1 MNDLQ
6 LIPTSNLLDCKK
18 EKTVILMKSL
28 DYLEEK
34 FNMGEIIDSKPFESV
49 QAALSLFGDQRKT
62 SPRNKNE
69 QEKEKDL
76 ETVLKEFASLKLQ
89 LEAKD
94 SAHKQALF
102 RLSQNESAV
111 EELLVQIMTSGFEKD
126 VYLNECR
133 LHKDR
138 AEELELKMKEMS
150 DHTITESARL
160 REQLSC
166 AVAELRAAQAEIFR
180 LETQAIKHLKHKINK
195 GNEDE
200 NPNPQEEIALLK
212 AEIHKQ
218 KSKTAE
224 SEAAE
229 ARAISDKLSLTLVLE
244 RLALES
250 KQHKIAEEIREER
263 ESDQL
268 RELERLNREVEI
280 AMQKVGEFR
289 TRAEQAISRAE
300 AAENAKARL
309 ENRIMRWRE
318 LKEKRKQALAALRE
332 DSIAR
337 EKMNKL
343 EEYYDYGSPVTTIVE
358 PLGKICRQ
366 EGSCQHKIEQGI
378 VLFEVKRGLLNP
390 DLSVS
395 PRFRELV
402 LALTADLT
410 VVTCEVH
417 CEMLNQL
424 VEVGIRTDS
433 SRP

>member
-1 MNDLQ
+1 
-6 LIPTSNLLDCKK
+6 
-18 EKTVILMKSL
+18 MKSL

-62 SPRNKNE
+62 SPRIKNE

-76 ETVLKEFASLKLQ
+76 EAVLKEFASLKLQ

-111 EELLVQIMTSGFEKD
+111 EELLAQIMSSAFERD

-180 LETQAIKHLKHKINK
+180 LETQAVAAGDAKAEALRRAETAEKKIRDQSDHITSLETQIKHLEHEINRD
-195 GNEDE
+195 NED
-200 NPNPQEEIALLK
+200 NNSNAQEEIALLK

-332 DSIAR
+332 DSISR
-337 EKMNKL
+337 EKMDKF
-343 EEYYDYGSPVTTIVE
+343 EYYDYGSPVTTIVE
-358 PLGKICRQ
+358 PLGK
-366 EGSCQHKIEQGI
+366 
-378 VLFEVKRGLLNP
+378 VLKMKF
-390 DLSVS
+390 
-395 PRFRELV
+395 
-402 LALTADLT
+402 
-410 VVTCEVH
+410 
-417 CEMLNQL
+417 
-424 VEVGIRTDS
+424 
-433 SRP
+433 

>member
-1 MNDLQ
+1 
-6 LIPTSNLLDCKK
+6 
-18 EKTVILMKSL
+18 
-28 DYLEEK
+28 
-34 FNMGEIIDSKPFESV
+34 MGEIIDSKPFESV

-62 SPRNKNE
+62 SPRNKNKQE

-150 DHTITESARL
+150 EHTITESARL
-160 REQLSC
+160 REKLSC

-180 LETQAIKHLKHKINK
+180 LETQAVAAGDAKAEALRRAETAEKKIQDQSDHITSLETQIKHLEHEINRDNK
-195 GNEDE
+195 DDNS
-200 NPNPQEEIALLK
+200 NAQEEIALLK

-309 ENRIMRWRE
+309 ENRIMKWRE

-358 PLGKICRQ
+358 PLGK
-366 EGSCQHKIEQGI
+366 
-378 VLFEVKRGLLNP
+378 VLKMKF
-390 DLSVS
+390 
-395 PRFRELV
+395 
-402 LALTADLT
+402 
-410 VVTCEVH
+410 
-417 CEMLNQL
+417 
-424 VEVGIRTDS
+424 
-433 SRP
+433 